1 MGRDWNHEKS
11 DYNIYL
17 AFHQPNLR
25 KTGVE
30 HERWV
35 IIAATRTQ
43 FPFLAVIFVFIL
55 LFLFL
60 VFFTLDGAAIGV
72 GFYSNFASTFRTTL
86 FTANLKW
93 ITRNLRFNSHTVNS
107 IFPHRLW
114 TLDCFKW
121 HLKNLCKL
129 QTWEKLDHRQWV
141 KHIAVV

>member
-1 MGRDWNHEKS
+1 MRRDWNQENS
-11 DYNIYL
+11 DYNVYL
-17 AFHQPNLR
+17 AFHRPNLR

-30 HERWV
+30 HKRWV

-43 FPFLAVIFVFIL
+43 FPFLPVIFVFIL

-60 VFFTLDGAAIGV
+60 VFFTLDRAAIGV
-72 GFYSNFASTFRTTL
+72 GFYSNFASTFRTAL

-93 ITRNLRFNSHTVNS
+93 ITRNLNSSSYTVTS

-114 TLDCFKW
+114 TLDCFTW
-121 HLKNLCKL
+121 NLKNLCKWE
-129 QTWEKLDHRQWV
+129 TWEKLDHRQRV